1 MDDLE
6 RFIKKQEVYYETA
19 LDEINNGYKK
29 SHWIWFIF
37 PQLKELGRSETAIYY
52 GLNGISEARE
62 YYNNKYLRE
71 HLIEI
76 SEALLK
82 LEYKN
87 IRKIMGYP
95 DNLKLKSCMT
105 LFEIVDPSEKVFKDV
120 LERYYGGR
128 RDEKTIELVNEVN
141 I

>member
-1 MDDLE
+1 MADLE
-6 RFIKKQEVYYETA
+6 RFIKKQEVYYEIA
-19 LDEINNGYKK
+19 LEEIKNGYKK

-37 PQLKELGRSETAIYY
+37 PQLKDLGRSETAIYY
-52 GLNGISEARE
+52 GLNGLSEARE

-76 SEALLK
+76 SEALLE

-105 LFEIVDPSEKVFKDV
+105 LFEIVDPNEKVFKDV
-120 LERYYGGR
+120 LDRYYGGR
-128 RDEKTIELVNEVN
+128 RDEKTIELVNEV